1 MANLELLAVLPDGPS
16 RALTG
21 RPSNVRRAAGPD
33 ANGLFFRESCRQR
46 CEDLRSVEIALDT
59 LTETCS
65 CIAAVVPAVPRPA
78 APVPVRTSSRRHG
91 RCCMGVWLRC
101 VPTTCR
107 SIRSAWGL
115 TSQCPLQVPRSDV
128 LFTAM
133 LLFAQ
138 AQRPR
143 EQQKTLS
150 DGDLSG
156 RC

>member
-1 MANLELLAVLPDGPS
+1 M
-16 RALTG
+16 LTDC
-21 RPSNVRRAAGPD
+21 S
-33 ANGLFFRESCRQR
+33 FRESCRQR

-133 LLFAQ
+133 LLLAQ